1 MSISTSYMGL
11 QLESPIIVSSCSLSK
26 KVANIIE
33 MEKSGAGAI
42 ILPSLFE
49 EQIKAGNQNS
59 TKNVHQYISH
69 LISAKSSVSIP
80 IIASINGVSDK
91 SWIDYASEIEQAGA
105 DGLELNIFFIP
116 ADFNMSPLKIEKRVL
131 DIVRKV
137 RKTISIPLA
146 VKLSPYFSAL
156 GNMSQVL
163 EDAGADAFVLFNR
176 FYQPD
181 FDIEKLKVVSNLEY
195 SSSHEIRLPLLWI
208 SLLYG
213 RIKSSLGATSGVENY
228 EQVVKY
234 ILAGAD
240 AVMLASTLYKNGIDI
255 ISKINIDL
263 KNWMAGKQFNSL
275 EDFRG
280 LLSQKNI
287 KDPTSLQRNNYIEIL
302 KQS

>member
-1 MSISTSYMGL
+1 MSISTQYMGL
-11 QLESPIIVSSCSLSK
+11 RLASPVIVSSCSLSK
-26 KVANIIE
+26 KIANINE
-33 MEKSGAGAI
+33 MENSGAGAI

-49 EQIKAGNQNS
+49 EQIKAGNQQS
-59 TKNVHQYISH
+59 SKNLQQYISH
-69 LISAKSSVSIP
+69 LISAKSSVAIP

-137 RKTISIPLA
+137 RKTINIPLA

-156 GNMSQVL
+156 GNMSRVL

-181 FDIEKLKVVSNLEY
+181 FDIESLKVTTSLNF
-195 SSSHEIRLPLLWI
+195 SSAHEIRLPLLWI
-208 SLLYG
+208 SLLHG

-240 AVMLASTLYKNGIDI
+240 AVMLASTLYKNGIGI
-255 ISKINIDL
+255 ISQINNELEEWMTL
-263 KNWMAGKQFNSL
+263 KNFSEL
-275 EDFRG
+275 SDFKG

-287 KDPTSLQRNNYIEIL
+287 KDPASFERSNYIEIL
-302 KQS
+302 RKS